1 MFSFGFSKDSFRL
14 SSTYEVLPSAT
25 ETIFMIICIFADIL
39 FEGFANCVVCVYGQ
53 QQPGD
58 VLLSFVFNASTA
70 ASSHPLQTHR
80 NISTR
85 VEIQNVKKEIP
96 IRTRRSTE
104 RNHVKETIFS
114 KKTLTI
120 DTQAKGFSFGNGG
133 LMLVSG
139 GATSVEI
146 IRSRHLTLY
155 YSPSLESSMSWVD
168 KSFQISLCKIQI
180 GRSLELHLD
189 GKRWKFSND
198 PKNQNYLS

>member
-1 MFSFGFSKDSFRL
+1 M
-14 SSTYEVLPSAT
+14 
-25 ETIFMIICIFADIL
+25 
-39 FEGFANCVVCVYGQ
+39 CVYGQ

-70 ASSHPLQTHR
+70 ASSQPLQTYR

-96 IRTRRSTE
+96 AAAEHGEKSCK
-104 RNHVKETIFS
+104 RNYLQQEYQ
-114 KKTLTI
+114 TLAI

-155 YSPSLESSMSWVD
+155 YPPSLKSSKSWVD

-198 PKNQNYLS
+198 PKNQNYLPILK

>member
-14 SSTYEVLPSAT
+14 SSTYEVLPSAL
-25 ETIFMIICIFADIL
+25 ETIVIIICIFCRHSIRRFCQL
-39 FEGFANCVVCVYGQ
+39 CCVCIRPAAAWRRPPVLCVHCFHRRQLPPTPNPQKHLHSSRNPKCEKRNPDPAAAEHGEKSCKRNYLQ
-53 QQPGD
+53 QEYQ
-58 VLLSFVFNASTA
+58 
-70 ASSHPLQTHR
+70 
-80 NISTR
+80 
-85 VEIQNVKKEIP
+85 
-96 IRTRRSTE
+96 
-104 RNHVKETIFS
+104 
-114 KKTLTI
+114 TLTI
-120 DTQAKGFSFGNGG
+120 DTQAKEGFSFGNGG

-155 YSPSLESSMSWVD
+155 YSPSLESSKSWVD

-198 PKNQNYLS
+198 PKNQN

>member
-1 MFSFGFSKDSFRL
+1 M
-14 SSTYEVLPSAT
+14 
-25 ETIFMIICIFADIL
+25 
-39 FEGFANCVVCVYGQ
+39 CVYGQ

-70 ASSHPLQTHR
+70 ASSHPLQTHG

-96 IRTRRSTE
+96 IRPRRSTE

-155 YSPSLESSMSWVD
+155 YPPSLESSKSWVD

-198 PKNQNYLS
+198 PKNQNYLPILK

>member
-1 MFSFGFSKDSFRL
+1 MLSFGFSWDSFRL
-14 SSTYEVLPSAT
+14 SSTYEVLPSAL
-25 ETIFMIICIFADIL
+25 ETIVIIICIFADIL

-96 IRTRRSTE
+96 IRPRRSTE

-120 DTQAKGFSFGNGG
+120 DTQAKEGFSFGNGG

-146 IRSRHLTLY
+146 IRSRHL
-155 YSPSLESSMSWVD
+155 P
-168 KSFQISLCKIQI
+168 FII
-180 GRSLELHLD
+180 H
-189 GKRWKFSND
+189 
-198 PKNQNYLS
+198 PH

>member
-1 MFSFGFSKDSFRL
+1 MLSFGFSWDSFRL

-39 FEGFANCVVCVYGQ
+39 FKGFANCVVCVYGQ

-155 YSPSLESSMSWVD
+155 YSPSLE
-168 KSFQISLCKIQI
+168 
-180 GRSLELHLD
+180 
-189 GKRWKFSND
+189 
-198 PKNQNYLS
+198 